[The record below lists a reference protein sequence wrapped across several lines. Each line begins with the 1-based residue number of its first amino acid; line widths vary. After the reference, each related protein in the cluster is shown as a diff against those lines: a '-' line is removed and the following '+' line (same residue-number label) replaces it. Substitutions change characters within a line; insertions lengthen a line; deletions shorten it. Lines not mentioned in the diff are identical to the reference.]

1 MYGVTVHSCGSPA
14 FTDVATDCFSYCVNL
29 FNCTGISEN
38 GYSDLR
44 DDNFVCADTLNGG
57 FNDTR
62 NV

>member
-1 MYGVTVHSCGSPA
+1 MLPR
-14 FTDVATDCFSYCVNL
+14 
-29 FNCTGISEN
+29 
-38 GYSDLR
+38 YSDLR